1 MITSILELKGIGA
14 ARAKAFSRLGASTTL
29 DLLRYYPTDYED
41 RTKCTDIRSLLPG
54 QSHCVRAMVAESP
67 RESRIRDGLSLTKLT
82 AVDETGRLFLTFFNS
97 PYVKN
102 SLELGKSYVFY
113 GKVEI
118 NGNRTCMTNPIF
130 EAPHHQGS
138 STGRIVPIYGLTKGL
153 TQYNVRAA
161 VAQALEIHAVAHDDP
176 LWQIHV
182 PDDMDN
188 LQNARNTLAYNEL
201 YALAL
206 KLAKLKSERM
216 AKAGN
221 TFLPLGADEFETSLP
236 FKLTNAQ
243 KQAIAEVDYEVSNG
257 ALMARL
263 VQGDVGS
270 GKTMI
275 AAYAG
280 LRACRGGFQ
289 AALMAPTE
297 LLASQH
303 YTTLEPL
310 FDKWGVKSCLLTGR
324 ITPANKARLQKEIAD
339 GRIDFIVGTH
349 AIISKNVEFSNLALI
364 ITDEQHRFGVSQRET
379 LQAKGNDAHTLYMS
393 ATPIPR
399 TLALLLYGEL
409 DVSVINELPPG
420 RTPVKTYAVNELYR
434 GRIDN
439 FIQKTV
445 DDGGQVFV
453 VCPAIEGQ
461 EAVDIADIGTV
472 HERLSAVFPQ
482 FEIGLAHGKLKLKDR
497 AIVMERFSK
506 GELPVLVAT
515 TVIEVGVDVPNAN
528 LMVVENAERFGL
540 AQLHQLR
547 GRVGRGRRESF
558 CVLFN
563 GGGGELAAKRLKI
576 LEDSNNG
583 FEIAELDLQ
592 LRGSGD
598 FFGTR
603 QHGLP
608 ELNLPRG
615 YDITVIQKARIDA
628 ENTIGGQAPIPP
640 IV

>member
-1 MITSILELKGIGA
+1 MTNILDLKGIGT
-14 ARAKAFSRLGASTTL
+14 ARAKAFSRLNVNTTL

-41 RTKCTDIRSLLPG
+41 RTKCADIRSLLPG
-54 QSHCVRAMVAESP
+54 QACCVRAMVADSP

-102 SLELGKSYVFY
+102 SLILGKSYVFF

-118 NGNRTCMTNPIF
+118 NGSRTCMTNPVF
-130 EAPHHQGS
+130 EAESRQGGT
-138 STGRIVPIYGLTKGL
+138 TGRIVPVYGLTKGL
-153 TQYNVRAA
+153 TQYNVRSA
-161 VAQALEIHAVAHDDP
+161 VVQALEIHTVNRGDP
-176 LWQIHV
+176 LWQIHA
-182 PDDMDN
+182 PDDPEN

-206 KLAKLKSERM
+206 KLAKIKSERL
-216 AKAGN
+216 AKVGN
-221 TFLPLGADEFETSLP
+221 VLPPLGIDEFENSLP
-236 FKLTNAQ
+236 FKLTGAQ
-243 KQAIAEVDYEVSNG
+243 KRTIIEVDGEVSDG
-257 ALMARL
+257 TLMARL
-263 VQGDVGS
+263 IQGDVGS

-303 YTTLEPL
+303 YATLEPL
-310 FDKWGVKSCLLTGR
+310 FDKWGITSSLLTGR
-324 ITPANKARLQKEIAD
+324 LTPASKAKLQTEITQ
-339 GRIDFIVGTH
+339 GSISFVVGTH
-349 AIISKNVEFSNLALI
+349 ALISKNVEFSNLALV

-379 LQAKGNDAHTLYMS
+379 LQAKGNAAHTLYMS

-409 DVSVINELPPG
+409 DVSVIDELPPG
-420 RTPVKTYAVNELYR
+420 RIPVKTYAVNELYR
-434 GRIDN
+434 ERIDN
-439 FIQKTV
+439 FVRKTV

-453 VCPAIEGQ
+453 VCSAIEGQ
-461 EAVDIADIGTV
+461 DETDIADAGTV
-472 HERLSAVFPQ
+472 HARLSAVFPQ
-482 FEIGLAHGKLKLKDR
+482 LEIGLAHGKLKQKER
-497 AIVMERFSK
+497 AAVMERFSK
-506 GELPVLVAT
+506 GEIPILVAT

-547 GRVGRGRRESF
+547 GRVGRGKRESF

-563 GGGGELAAKRLKI
+563 GGGGESAAKRLKI
-576 LEDSNNG
+576 LENSNNG

-615 YDITVIQKARIDA
+615 YDVSIIKKAREDA
-628 ENTIGGQAPIPP
+628 DNAINHKS
-640 IV
+640 V